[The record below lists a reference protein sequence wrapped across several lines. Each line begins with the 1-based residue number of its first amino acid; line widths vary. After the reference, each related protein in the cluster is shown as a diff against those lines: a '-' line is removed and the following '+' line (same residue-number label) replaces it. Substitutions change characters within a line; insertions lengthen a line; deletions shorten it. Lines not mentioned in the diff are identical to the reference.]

1 MNLKHLFRLLS
12 SIMPALFLTNCAE
25 SGTAEPDDREPAAYL
40 VLSVASVEKSDES
53 KSRANDMPPGS
64 YSFEDPATDYEKIQT
79 MRFIIVDADGNIEH
93 NAYLRQQ
100 PNFTTGEQTFKVK
113 PSQTKTIYL
122 IGNEASIPYET
133 MKPFI
138 TLRKGDRFPD
148 DTYSDIILSRTD
160 GQPLFSNTEVI
171 PMTEVH
177 KVSVG
182 GIQYDG
188 TAPKPYRTALF
199 VTRASIKITFKL
211 NVKDTYTG
219 FDPDILSDI
228 IFNQVADKEYLFP
241 NNTVYDPA
249 KATVYE
255 AGDNSATIDKRIITE
270 YDVPADAKNAA
281 YTFNWIKSGDKS
293 QRTFTAGP
301 VYLPETKYT
310 ISGITNPY
318 TITLPVNGTELTAT
332 LPNLPALPRN
342 THVVVNINL
351 NGNSIDC
358 TVDVVPYAGIDLNP
372 DFGFDNPWIRP
383 PYIDD
388 ERPPWA
394 DLEE

>member
-25 SGTAEPDDREPAAYL
+25 SGTAEHDDREPAAYL
-40 VLSVASVEKSDES
+40 VLSVVSVEKSDQS
-53 KSRANDMPPGS
+53 NSRADDTPPGT
-64 YSFEDPATDYEKIQT
+64 YGFEEPATDYEKIQT

-93 NAYLRQQ
+93 NAYMRQQ
-100 PNFTTGEQTFKVK
+100 PNYTTGKQMFKVK

-133 MKPFI
+133 MKPFLA
-138 TLRKGDRFPD
+138 LRKGDHFPEN
-148 DTYSDIILSRTD
+148 TYSDITLSRTD
-160 GQPLFSNTEVI
+160 GQPLFTDTEVI

-188 TAPKPYRTALF
+188 TTPRPYRTALF
-199 VTRASIKITFKL
+199 VTRASIKITFKI
-211 NVKDTYTG
+211 NVDDAYTG

-228 IFNQVADKEYLFP
+228 IFNQVADREYLFP

-255 AGDNSATIDKRIITE
+255 TVDNPAVVDKRIITE
-270 YDVPADAKNAA
+270 YDVPADARNAA
-281 YTFNWIKSGDKS
+281 YTFNWIKSDDKS
-293 QRTFTAGP
+293 RRTFSAGP
-301 VYLPETKYT
+301 VYLPETKYAIPGT
-310 ISGITNPY
+310 TSPY
-318 TITLPVNGTELTAT
+318 SITLPVNGTELTAT

-342 THVVVNINL
+342 THAVININL
-351 NGNSIDC
+351 NGSSLSC
-358 TVDVVPYAGIDLNP
+358 TVDVIPYAGIDLNP
-372 DFGFDNPWIRP
+372 DFGFDEPWIRP

-394 DLEE
+394 DLDE